1 MGVVYLHSVHMVDG
15 ERFKVARVYLRVS
28 TDGQDLTRQLQLV
41 EDARARGYYVA
52 GVYREKASGT
62 RADRP
67 ELLRLIEDLQPH
79 EVVIAERMDRI
90 SRLPLIEAEKLV
102 AAIKN
107 KGARL
112 SVPGLVD
119 LSDVVDAADGVAKVV
134 MQSVQ
139 DLLLKVALQLARDDY
154 ELRRERQA
162 QGIRV
167 AKEKGVYKGR
177 KPDELMHA
185 RILAV
190 RKSNTIEKTAEI
202 CGCSIRQVSLVCAK
216 EKNNPHS
223 IE

>member
-1 MGVVYLHSVHMVDG
+1 M
-15 ERFKVARVYLRVS
+15 
-28 TDGQDLTRQLQLV
+28 
-41 EDARARGYYVA
+41 
-52 GVYREKASGT
+52 
-62 RADRP
+62 
-67 ELLRLIEDLQPH
+67 
-79 EVVIAERMDRI
+79 
-90 SRLPLIEAEKLV
+90 
-102 AAIKN
+102 
-107 KGARL
+107 
-112 SVPGLVD
+112 
-119 LSDVVDAADGVAKVV
+119 VDAADGVAKVV

-216 EKNNPHS
+216 EKKAMCILRLEPRKT
-223 IE
+223 